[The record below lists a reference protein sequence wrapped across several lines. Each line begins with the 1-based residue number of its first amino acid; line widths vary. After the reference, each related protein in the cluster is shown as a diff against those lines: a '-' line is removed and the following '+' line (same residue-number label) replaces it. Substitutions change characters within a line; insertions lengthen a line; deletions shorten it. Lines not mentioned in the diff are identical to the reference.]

1 VFSTEGPKEQRKL
14 SPGEERGARDLLE
27 RITAK
32 PVKDEAIFKCI
43 GYKTPLFNLI

>member
-1 VFSTEGPKEQRKL
+1 VFSTEGPKEQR
-14 SPGEERGARDLLE
+14 PGEERGARDLLE